1 MLIYA
6 NPAEQFKS
14 YQSEIEDAILS
25 VIRGNSYILGKE
37 VSAFE
42 KEFASYIGTNS
53 AIGVANGTNAI
64 EIALRALDIGIGDE
78 VITVSHTA
86 VATVTA
92 IEATGAS
99 AVLVD
104 VEPDF
109 YTLDPAQLNEVITN
123 KTKAVIV
130 VHLYGQPA
138 DMDNILSFCNKNK
151 LFLLEDASQAHG
163 AKYKGFKLGTLGVIG
178 CFSCYPTKNLGAL
191 GDAGVVT
198 TNSPVLSLKISKLR
212 EYGWNNGVSEYPG
225 MNSRLDEIQAAVL
238 RVKLKYLD
246 SDNTKRRKLA
256 DLYTQGLSDLPI
268 QVPIVREGS
277 KSVFHLYVIQVENRQ
292 GLLSQLKE
300 KGILAGIHYP
310 TPVHLQPAYKG
321 RIKTATDMSVTEAAS
336 KKIVSLPLYPELSR
350 KNAEKIISAL
360 RDYLVKS

>member
-14 YQSEIEDAILS
+14 YQSEIESAVLS
-25 VIRGNSYILGKE
+25 VMRGNSYILGKE

-42 KEFASYIGTNS
+42 KEFATYIGTNS
-53 AIGVANGTNAI
+53 AIGVANGTDAI
-64 EIALRALDIGIGDE
+64 EIALRALDVGKGDE

-92 IEATGAS
+92 IEAAGAS
-99 AVLVD
+99 AVLID

-109 YTLDPAQLNEVITN
+109 YTLNPTQLNEVITN

-138 DMDNILSFCNKNK
+138 DMDTIVSFCDKNK
-151 LFLLEDASQAHG
+151 LFLIEDASQAHG
-163 AKYKGFKLGTLGVIG
+163 AKYKGYRLGTLGVIG

-198 TNSPVLSLKISKLR
+198 TNNQPLSLKISKLR

-225 MNSRLDEIQAAVL
+225 MNSRLDELQAAVL
-238 RVKLKYLD
+238 RIKLKYLD

-256 DLYTQGLSDLPI
+256 EFYTQGLSDLPI

-277 KSVFHLYVIQVENRQ
+277 ESVFHLYVVQVENRQ
-292 GLLSQLKE
+292 GLINHLKE
-300 KGILAGIHYP
+300 NGILAGIHYP

>member
-1 MLIYA
+1 MILCA
-6 NPAEQFKS
+6 NPSAQFSS

-138 DMDNILSFCNKNK
+138 DMDNILSFCNKNQ
-151 LFLLEDASQAHG
+151 LFL
-163 AKYKGFKLGTLGVIG
+163 TLAFFFRSSI
-178 CFSCYPTKNLGAL
+178 
-191 GDAGVVT
+191 
-198 TNSPVLSLKISKLR
+198 
-212 EYGWNNGVSEYPG
+212 
-225 MNSRLDEIQAAVL
+225 
-238 RVKLKYLD
+238 
-246 SDNTKRRKLA
+246 
-256 DLYTQGLSDLPI
+256 
-268 QVPIVREGS
+268 IV
-277 KSVFHLYVIQVENRQ
+277 
-292 GLLSQLKE
+292 
-300 KGILAGIHYP
+300 
-310 TPVHLQPAYKG
+310 
-321 RIKTATDMSVTEAAS
+321 
-336 KKIVSLPLYPELSR
+336 
-350 KNAEKIISAL
+350 
-360 RDYLVKS
+360 